1 MKYTISKDLL
11 EEIEGLE
18 NDQVSVISPNDYNH
32 ILNGT
37 ELTEMTDDRVEVGIK
52 FIVRS
57 TYTNKLLMWEDNE
70 VILDLDLVEP
80 KIEGIRGYFHVIHTL
95 DNQLRALG
103 NISPKLMSRT
113 HLMTLGVY
121 YDSALNKIYHLMNL
135 VVLDDD
141 MQDFLNM
148 FNEGK
153 NNNWWKIV
161 DIISSLSVDKF
172 DKMVLST
179 LRLVN

>member
-1 MKYTISKDLL
+1 MKYTISKDILA
-11 EEIEGLE
+11 EIEGLE
-18 NDQVSVISPNDYNH
+18 NDQVSVISSNDYNL

-57 TYTNKLLMWEDNE
+57 TYSNKLLMWEDNG
-70 VILDLDLVEP
+70 VVDLDLVEP

-95 DNQLRALG
+95 DTHLRALG

-121 YDSALNKIYHLMNL
+121 YDSVLNKIYHIMNL

-141 MQDFLNM
+141 IQEFSDM
-148 FNEGK
+148 FKGYT
-153 NNNWWKIV
+153 NNWEKIV
-161 DIISSLSVDKF
+161 DIISSPYICKF
-172 DKMVLST
+172 DKMILST